1 MNATY
6 ALDKAYTLQQE
17 LDRLKFAILQS
28 NMGADAQ
35 HLREA
40 IGNLGAVVVEAAG
53 ELDEACQILAE
64 EVVE

>member
-1 MNATY
+1 MTLSK
-6 ALDKAYTLQQE
+6 ALNLAYGLQQE
-17 LDRLKFAILQS
+17 LDGLKHQLHQAKLS
-28 NMGADAQ
+28 DAQ

-53 ELDEACQILAE
+53 ELDEACQLLAE